1 MNIKKLSAGAAIAA
15 TCLTVS
21 PGANADLLNIISSG
35 TIASQFTTLGTV
47 TLTQNGVNEVDVNVW
62 LAPGE
67 QFVSTGA
74 PHHAFA
80 FNLDITPD
88 SINLIS
94 PSGQFTAVSGITNT
108 PFGPFTN
115 GFACTGCGNGSSS
128 TNPGPLLFSV
138 VAPGIDIDDFVLN
151 NGNFNGFGVN
161 VTGFRFSADLIGPAG
176 GTGNVASSE
185 TTLPRALNTAPEPAS
200 LSLVGLALLGLAFSR
215 RRKQ

>member
-1 MNIKKLSAGAAIAA
+1 MDTKKLTVAAAIAA

-21 PGANADLLNIISSG
+21 PSANADLLNIISNS
-35 TIASQFTTLGTV
+35 TIAPQWSTLGTV

-62 LAPGE
+62 LTPGV
-67 QFVSTGA
+67 QFVSTGG

-80 FNLDITPD
+80 FNLDLTPD
-88 SINLIS
+88 SIKLIS
-94 PSGQFTAVSGITNT
+94 PSGQFTAVTGITNT

-115 GFACTGCGNGSSS
+115 GFDCTGCGNGSSNP
-128 TNPGPLLFSV
+128 NPGPLMFSV

-161 VTGFRFSADLIGPAG
+161 ITGFRFSADLMGPAG

-200 LSLVGLALLGLAFSR
+200 LSLVGLALVGLAFSR
-215 RRKQ
+215 RAKQ